1 MRVCTVLL
9 GFGLSYTDSL
19 PFGMHAICGVDEV
32 ACRFLPDLHISEC
45 VRWLAPFMRYDESFG
60 YGWAN
65 SVVELS
71 TKLNAKKILGAN
83 ATLYILAFFGFVGK
97 WHILRSGNGKFS
109 KIHSACTPYKDKGT

>member
-1 MRVCTVLL
+1 MKPCVKISLNLRDKLNLRAEFVKFALNFARKTKSTMRVCTVLL

-60 YGWAN
+60 YG
-65 SVVELS
+65 
-71 TKLNAKKILGAN
+71 
-83 ATLYILAFFGFVGK
+83 
-97 WHILRSGNGKFS
+97 
-109 KIHSACTPYKDKGT
+109 